1 MITVDTPWPEIEALV
16 NQAVAKLKKDVLL
29 FRIHANERSITHR
42 LALYLE
48 EPFAGWDV
56 DCEYSRIGEDP
67 NKYKKLILPEEG
79 SLTDFD
85 MDGSRVYPDIVIHH
99 RTLTDVRDNLLVIE
113 AKTAWSQVGDK
124 RDMLKLAAFTGHFP
138 VEQLVLYRYGLFLK
152 FGEDATVVERR
163 PFEIKK

>member
-1 MITVDTPWPEIEALV
+1 MISVDTDWLEIEALV
-16 NQAVAKLKKDVLL
+16 NQAVDELRKDERL
-29 FRIHANERSITHR
+29 FRLHVNERSITHR

-48 EPFAGWDV
+48 KPFAGWDV
-56 DCEYSRIGEDP
+56 DCEYSRVGDDP

-99 RTLTDVRDNLLVIE
+99 RTQTEVSDNLLVIE
-113 AKTAWSQVGDK
+113 VKTLWSQVGDK
-124 RDMLKLAAFTGHFP
+124 RDMLKLAAFTGHYP

-152 FGEDATVVERR
+152 FGEDATVVEHRL
-163 PFEIKK
+163 FEIKK